1 MTAPAGATP
10 AGPTAG
16 PPGAPGAAPPAR
28 RLLAAVGWDL
38 RTLLGNGEQLLV
50 TAVVPTALLV
60 ALAVTGTPDLTP
72 LPQAEAALAAAV
84 AVAVVSSAFTG
95 QAIALAFDRRSGLV
109 RFLVTTPLG
118 PAGVVAGR
126 LVAVAI
132 VVAAQLTLLLA
143 TAALLG
149 HRPAPAALAGL
160 VVVAGCGT
168 AAFAGLGLLLG
179 GTVRAEGVLAVANL
193 AWLAMVGLGG
203 LVVPVERLPGA
214 AVAGVLPPGLL
225 GEAARA
231 AAVEGRVD
239 VAACLMLLTWAAL
252 AAGLAARL
260 LRWR

>member
-1 MTAPAGATP
+1 VTGAAAAAPAW
-10 AGPTAG
+10 
-16 PPGAPGAAPPAR
+16 R
-28 RLLAAVGWDL
+28 RLRAAVGWDL

-50 TAVVPTALLV
+50 TAVIPTALLV
-60 ALAVTGTPDLTP
+60 GLTVTGTPDLAP
-72 LPQAEAALAAAV
+72 LPRAEAALAAAV

-118 PAGVVAGR
+118 RPGVVTGR
-126 LVAVAI
+126 LVAVAT
-132 VVAAQLTLLLA
+132 VVAAQLALLVA

-149 HRPAPAALAGL
+149 YRPDPAALAGL
-160 VVVAGCGT
+160 AVSAGCGT

-193 AWLAMVGLGG
+193 AWLAMVALGG

-214 AVAGVLPPGLL
+214 AVTGLLPPGLL
-225 GEAARA
+225 GEATRA
-231 AAVEGRVD
+231 AAVEGRIDPV
-239 VAACLMLLTWAAL
+239 ACLLLLGWAAL
-252 AAGLAARL
+252 AAALAARL